1 MKTEYEVVIGAT
13 HNLDVFKSDVEA
25 YLNDGWKLSG
35 GITLNASK
43 NSTSAKLYQAI
54 YREVEE

>member
-1 MKTEYEVVIGAT
+1 MRTEYHVVTGAT
-13 HNLDVFKSDVEA
+13 HNFEAFKSEVES

-35 GITLNASK
+35 GVAINSSK
-43 NSTSAKLYQAI
+43 NTTSLKLYQAI